1 LTDPASKAAW
11 KGLIAEVRLR
21 LRRRGLEKALM
32 LGMFTDAMPPKE
44 HIQFFHDMAP
54 DLPWVQQGH
63 GRWKQKVYG
72 IAEVGYQA
80 TVWGGFRFGDGLSQT
95 NQEAPSVVQSLH
107 GWQTPRLDV
116 VFERNLD
123 LDVYPSSRWRFFA
136 ETAITGELRG
146 VGRIGADDWKAVKS
160 ADGRRVARA
169 SDRFAA
175 GAWSGGWINLALCN
189 SLLAPGPEGPLA
201 TSRLVAFTEGVQECE
216 ARITIEQALADQR
229 LKSRLGPALAERC
242 QQALDLRLHNMW
254 RTLSN
259 YQLGG
264 PFFFGAGMWR
274 WAPGIPGHRW
284 FLSSR
289 WQDESKDL
297 FGLAGQVQRAGLRE

>member
-1 LTDPASKAAW
+1 
-11 KGLIAEVRLR
+11 
-21 LRRRGLEKALM
+21 
-32 LGMFTDAMPPKE
+32 
-44 HIQFFHDMAP
+44 
-54 DLPWVQQGH
+54 
-63 GRWKQKVYG
+63 
-72 IAEVGYQA
+72 
-80 TVWGGFRFGDGLSQT
+80 
-95 NQEAPSVVQSLH
+95 
-107 GWQTPRLDV
+107 
-116 VFERNLD
+116 
-123 LDVYPSSRWRFFA
+123 
-136 ETAITGELRG
+136 
-146 VGRIGADDWKAVKS
+146 VGRIGADCWKAVKT

-201 TSRLVAFTEGVQECE
+201 TTRLVAFTEGVEECE

-229 LKSRLGPALAERC
+229 LRARLGPALAERC

-254 RTLSN
+254 RTLCN

-274 WAPGIPGHRW
+274 WTPGIPGHRW
-284 FLSSR
+284 FVSSR

-297 FGLAGQVQRAGLRE
+297 FWLAGQVQRAGLPE